1 MTAGTA
7 ERDIFAPPKLPGMR
21 SGLALA
27 IAAHVLLIVAIAWSV
42 HWKASEPEG
51 VEAELWAAVPQTAA
65 PRVEAPQPQP
75 QPQPRPTPPP
85 PVVQPAPPTPAR
97 PDAQIAIERERAARE
112 KARQEELE
120 RAEAA
125 RKAAELKKREDAKK
139 LEAERERQ
147 RLADEAEKK
156 KLAEQAKRDE
166 ARQAAIREAN
176 LKRMMKEAGGSD
188 DPLASGNAA
197 RTAGPS
203 AGYAGRIKARIK
215 PNIVLT
221 ASIEGNPLAT
231 VRVRVAPDGTIVSKQ
246 LVKSSGSAA
255 WDDSVLRAIDKTEV
269 LPKDVDGTVPPTMDI
284 DFRPR
289 D

>member
-1 MTAGTA
+1 MTAATA

-65 PRVEAPQPQP
+65 PRVEAPQPPP

-85 PVVQPAPPTPAR
+85 PVVQLAPPTPVQQ
-97 PDAQIAIERERAARE
+97 DAQIAIERERAARE
-112 KARQEELE
+112 KARQEELQ

-125 RKAAELKKREDAKK
+125 RRAEELKKREDAKK

-246 LVKSSGSAA
+246 LVKSSGWAA

-269 LPKDVDGTVPPTMDI
+269 LPKDVDGTVPPTMDV